1 MRHFFLLLL
10 VGSVAAGYVYRED
23 LESAWSQWRAGGD
36 FSALF
41 GMQPGVQSFGHSLSG
56 QFERFGSGIDSL
68 NH

>member
-23 LESAWSQWRAGGD
+23 LESAWSQWRTSGNI
-36 FSALF
+36 SALS
-41 GMQPGVQSFGHSLSG
+41 GMQSFGNSLSG
-56 QFERFGSGIDSL
+56 QFQRFGSGIDSL

>member
-23 LESAWSQWRAGGD
+23 LESAWSQWRTSGN
-36 FSALF
+36 FSALS
-41 GMQPGVQSFGHSLSG
+41 GMQSFGHSLNG
-56 QFERFGSGIDSL
+56 QFQRFGSGIDSL